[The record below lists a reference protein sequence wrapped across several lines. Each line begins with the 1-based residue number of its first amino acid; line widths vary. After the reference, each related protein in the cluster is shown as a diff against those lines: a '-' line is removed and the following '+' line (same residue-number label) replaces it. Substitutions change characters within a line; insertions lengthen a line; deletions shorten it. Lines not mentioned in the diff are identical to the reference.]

1 LATVLHVLVGRWLAG
16 AGRLAVTAAATSMP
30 GTPATRSGLP
40 PPRSVGW
47 TVPAGQARA
56 GRLGLLPRASEMGR
70 GSRGPIVFLGPAQRH
85 LNKSVFIS
93 LFIILD
99 EKHFGKCFLGHFS
112 SKNGEINFYGLFGTR
127 SMI

>member
-1 LATVLHVLVGRWLAG
+1 LATVLRVLVGRWLAG

-40 PPRSVGW
+40 PRSVGW
-47 TVPAGQARA
+47 TVLAGQARA
-56 GRLGLLPRASEMGR
+56 GRLGFLPRASEMGR
-70 GSRGPIVFLGPAQRH
+70 DSRGPIVFLGPAQRH

-93 LFIILD
+93 LFIIFD

-112 SKNGEINFYGLFGTR
+112 SKNDEINFYGLFGTR